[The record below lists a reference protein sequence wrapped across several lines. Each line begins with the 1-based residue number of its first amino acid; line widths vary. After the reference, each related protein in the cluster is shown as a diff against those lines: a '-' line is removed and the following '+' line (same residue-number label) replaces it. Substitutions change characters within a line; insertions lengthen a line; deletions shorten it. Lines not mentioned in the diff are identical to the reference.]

1 MAVNSNQ
8 NSESDVKNKA
18 ENILRELGVPV
29 STAIDSFY
37 RQIIEHHGISFP
49 LAAPA
54 EPGTMC
60 AMSGAE
66 LDAKLEHSYAQSCAG
81 EGRPLDDVFDDL
93 ERKLRRWIP
102 RTAEFSMDQ
111 EPFQTQETDESD
123 KPALILFPKKQVY
136 PDLGN
141 RNNAGHCCLRKPA
154 S

>member
-66 LDAKLEHSYAQSCAG
+66 LDAKLEHSYAQSCGG

-93 ERKLRRWIP
+93 ERKLRR
-102 RTAEFSMDQ
+102 
-111 EPFQTQETDESD
+111 
-123 KPALILFPKKQVY
+123 
-136 PDLGN
+136 
-141 RNNAGHCCLRKPA
+141 
-154 S
+154 

>member
-81 EGRPLDDVFDDL
+81 EGRPLADVFDDL
-93 ERKLRRWIP
+93 ERKLRR
-102 RTAEFSMDQ
+102 
-111 EPFQTQETDESD
+111 
-123 KPALILFPKKQVY
+123 
-136 PDLGN
+136 
-141 RNNAGHCCLRKPA
+141 
-154 S
+154 